1 MSEDYKADSIKVL
14 SGLDAVRMRPAM
26 YIGNTGVEGFH
37 HLAYEIIDNSIDEAL
52 AGFCNKIIVIL
63 NDDNSITI
71 EDNGRGIPVE
81 MHPTENIPTLEVVLT
96 KLHAGGKFDN
106 YTYKVSG
113 GLHGVGISVVNALS
127 DMLDVEVYRNNRI
140 YFQKYSKGYP
150 ITELKE
156 MGKTNKNGTKV
167 TFKPDNE
174 IFKETSEFNYDILH
188 ARLRELAF
196 LNPFLTIELIDSFND
211 KKEVF
216 NYEGGLV
223 SFVESLNSNKEL
235 VTENV
240 ISISGENNETVID
253 VAFQYNTGYSEKI
266 LSFVNNI
273 RTREGG
279 THEVG
284 FRQALTKCI
293 NKYIS
298 DDIVPKNLK
307 EKIEG
312 DDVREGLTVVLS
324 VKIPNPQFE
333 GQTKTKLGNN
343 EVRYSVFS
351 LVSEKLSRFLEEN
364 PSVSKKILLKIVE
377 TARAREA
384 ARKAR
389 DLTRKSGAMDFS
401 MAGKLADCQEKN
413 PEKREIF
420 IVEGDSAGGSAKQGR
435 DRKFQAI
442 LPLRGKIM
450 NVEKARL
457 DKILSS
463 DEIKHIISALG
474 AGIGL
479 DGFDIAQLKYHKIV
493 IMSDA
498 DVDGSHIRTLILT
511 FFYRQMFPLLDE
523 GMLYIAQPPLYRIAF
538 GKNEVY
544 MKNDHELN
552 LFLLDRIIK
561 DLKIKFEDSE
571 ESFFGDK
578 LKEVLSS
585 LFNLNDNLDLF
596 EKRNINKELLLFL
609 MQKEVFSSKIFEDT
623 SFIESFIS
631 EIQENGF
638 KVSNI
643 IKENDLII
651 EITIK
656 SQDVVSSKIILNP
669 DFIKQNDYKQLV
681 KFYKAIK
688 PYLNKKLSVF
698 RENQIAKEYGNL
710 FEVAKILKQEA
721 QKGIS
726 IQRYKG
732 LGEMNPEQLW
742 KTTMDPESRT
752 LLKVTLNDAE
762 EAEKMFT
769 VLMGEKIEP
778 RKDFIYSHALEVK
791 ELDI

>member
-127 DMLDVEVYRNNRI
+127 DILDVEVYRNNRI

-235 VTENV
+235 ITENV

-253 VAFQYNTGYSEKI
+253 VAFQYNSGYSEKI

-279 THEVG
+279 THEVV

-324 VKIPNPQFE
+324 VKIQNPQFE

-389 DLTRKSGAMDFS
+389 DLTRKSGTMDFS

-511 FFYRQMFPLLDE
+511 FFYRQMYPLLDE

-561 DLKIKFEDSE
+561 DLKIKFEDYE

-578 LKEVLSS
+578 LKEILSS

-609 MQKEVFSSKIFEDT
+609 MKREVFSSKIFDDT
-623 SFIESFIS
+623 SFMESFIT
-631 EIQENGF
+631 EIQEKGF
-638 KVSNI
+638 NVQDIK
-643 IKENDLII
+643 KENDLIQ

-656 SQDVVSSKIILNP
+656 PRDIVSSKIILNP
-669 DFIKQNDYKQLV
+669 AFIKQNDYKQLV
-681 KFYKAIK
+681 KFYKLIK
-688 PYLNKKLSVF
+688 PYLYKKVSIF
-698 RENQIAKEYGNL
+698 KENQQAKEYADL
-710 FEVAKILKQEA
+710 FEVSKILKNEA

-778 RKDFIYSHALEVK
+778 RKDFIYNHALEVK

>member
-1 MSEDYKADSIKVL
+1 MSEDYKAESIKVL

-26 YIGNTGVEGFH
+26 YIGNTGIEGFH

-127 DMLDVEVYRNNRI
+127 DILDVEVYRNNRI

-211 KKEVF
+211 KKEEF
-216 NYEGGLV
+216 KYEGGLI

-240 ISISGENNETVID
+240 ISISGENNDTVID
-253 VAFQYNTGYSEKI
+253 VAFQYNSGYSEKI

-298 DDIVPKNLK
+298 DDIVPKNMK

-351 LVSEKLSRFLEEN
+351 FVSEKLSRFLEEN

-413 PEKREIF
+413 PKKREIF

-609 MQKEVFSSKIFEDT
+609 MQKEIFSSKIFEDT
-623 SFIESFIS
+623 FFIESFIL
-631 EIQENGF
+631 EIQDIGF

-643 IKENDLII
+643 KKENDLIF

-656 SQDVVSSKIILNP
+656 PKDIVSSKIILNP

-681 KFYKAIK
+681 KFYKTIK
-688 PYLNKKLSVF
+688 PYLNKKLSVI
-698 RENQIAKEYGNL
+698 RENQIAKEYSNL